1 MKALKKSM
9 LILSVMTVIGG
20 LGFSATAK
28 NTGKRVVKKPVVKKV
43 VTESYTCGADTIKVS
58 YPTTKT
64 ARVVDGSGKPA
75 TGFISYNDQ
84 TYFLDKNGIMKTGWI
99 KSSGSWYYLNDNG
112 TLAVDQWIDNYYVDS
127 TGKMT
132 KIQ

>member
-28 NTGKRVVKKPVVKKV
+28 NTGKRVVKKV

-64 ARVVDGSGKPA
+64 ARVVDGSGKVYNLRSA
-75 TGFISYNDQ
+75 TSASGARYTSKGGDIEFFTSGDNVLF
-84 TYFLDKNGIMKTGWI
+84 TGPSGIETSCVK
-99 KSSGSWYYLNDNG
+99 K
-112 TLAVDQWIDNYYVDS
+112 
-127 TGKMT
+127 
-132 KIQ
+132 

>member
-43 VTESYTCGADTIKVS
+43 VTESYTCGTDTIKVS

-64 ARVVDGSGKPA
+64 ARVVDDSGKVYNLRA
-75 TGFISYNDQ
+75 AKSASGARYTSKGGDIEFFTSGNDALFTGPS
-84 TYFLDKNGIMKTGWI
+84 GIETSCVK
-99 KSSGSWYYLNDNG
+99 K
-112 TLAVDQWIDNYYVDS
+112 
-127 TGKMT
+127 
-132 KIQ
+132 

>member
-28 NTGKRVVKKPVVKKV
+28 NTGKRVV
-43 VTESYTCGADTIKVS
+43 TESYTCGADTIKVS

-64 ARVVDGSGKPA
+64 ARVVDGSGKVYNLRA
-75 TGFISYNDQ
+75 AKSASGARYTSKGGDIEFFTSGNDALFTGPS
-84 TYFLDKNGIMKTGWI
+84 GIETSCVK
-99 KSSGSWYYLNDNG
+99 K
-112 TLAVDQWIDNYYVDS
+112 
-127 TGKMT
+127 
-132 KIQ
+132 

>member
-28 NTGKRVVKKPVVKKV
+28 NTGKRVVKKV

-64 ARVVDGSGKPA
+64 ARVVDGSGKVYNLRA
-75 TGFISYNDQ
+75 AKSASGARYTSKGGDIEFFTSGNDALFTGPS
-84 TYFLDKNGIMKTGWI
+84 GIETSCVK
-99 KSSGSWYYLNDNG
+99 K
-112 TLAVDQWIDNYYVDS
+112 
-127 TGKMT
+127 
-132 KIQ
+132 

>member
-28 NTGKRVVKKPVVKKV
+28 NTRKRV

-64 ARVVDGSGKPA
+64 ARVVDGSGKVYNLRSA
-75 TGFISYNDQ
+75 TSASGARYTSKGGDIEFFTSGHDALF
-84 TYFLDKNGIMKTGWI
+84 TGPSGIETSCVK
-99 KSSGSWYYLNDNG
+99 K
-112 TLAVDQWIDNYYVDS
+112 
-127 TGKMT
+127 
-132 KIQ
+132 

>member
-28 NTGKRVVKKPVVKKV
+28 NTGKKV

-64 ARVVDGSGKPA
+64 ARVVDGSGKVYNLKSA
-75 TGFISYNDQ
+75 TSASGARYTSKGGDIEFFTSGHDALF
-84 TYFLDKNGIMKTGWI
+84 TGPSGIETSCVK
-99 KSSGSWYYLNDNG
+99 K
-112 TLAVDQWIDNYYVDS
+112 
-127 TGKMT
+127 
-132 KIQ
+132 

>member
-28 NTGKRVVKKPVVKKV
+28 NTRKRVVKKPVVKKV

-64 ARVVDGSGKPA
+64 ARVVDGSGKVYNLFSFKLYIISV
-75 TGFISYNDQ
+75 TFIIYLALQIQLLSINHYS
-84 TYFLDKNGIMKTGWI
+84 TFL
-99 KSSGSWYYLNDNG
+99 
-112 TLAVDQWIDNYYVDS
+112 
-127 TGKMT
+127 
-132 KIQ
+132 

>member
-28 NTGKRVVKKPVVKKV
+28 NTGKRVV
-43 VTESYTCGADTIKVS
+43 TESYTCGADTIKVS

-64 ARVVDGSGKPA
+64 ARVVDGSGKVYNLRA
-75 TGFISYNDQ
+75 AKSASGARYTSKGGDIEFFTSGNDVLFTG
-84 TYFLDKNGIMKTGWI
+84 
-99 KSSGSWYYLNDNG
+99 SSGIETSC
-112 TLAVDQWIDNYYVDS
+112 V
-127 TGKMT
+127 K
-132 KIQ
+132 K

>member
-9 LILSVMTVIGG
+9 IILSVMTVIGG

-28 NTGKRVVKKPVVKKV
+28 NTRKRVVKKPVVKKV

-64 ARVVDGSGKPA
+64 ARVVDGSGKVYNLRSA
-75 TGFISYNDQ
+75 TSASGARYTSKGGDIEFFTSGHDALF
-84 TYFLDKNGIMKTGWI
+84 TGPSGIETSCVK
-99 KSSGSWYYLNDNG
+99 K
-112 TLAVDQWIDNYYVDS
+112 
-127 TGKMT
+127 
-132 KIQ
+132 

>member
-28 NTGKRVVKKPVVKKV
+28 NTRKRVVKKPVVKKV

-58 YPTTKT
+58 YPTSSS
-64 ARVVDGSGKPA
+64 ARIVDASGRIYNLKSA
-75 TGFISYNDQ
+75 VAASGARYTSKGGDIEFFTSGDNVLFTGPS
-84 TYFLDKNGIMKTGWI
+84 GIETSCVK
-99 KSSGSWYYLNDNG
+99 K
-112 TLAVDQWIDNYYVDS
+112 
-127 TGKMT
+127 
-132 KIQ
+132 

>member
-28 NTGKRVVKKPVVKKV
+28 NTGKRVVKKV

-64 ARVVDGSGKPA
+64 ARVVDGSGKVYNLRSA
-75 TGFISYNDQ
+75 TSASGARYTSKGGDIEFFTSGHDALF
-84 TYFLDKNGIMKTGWI
+84 TGPSGIETSCVK
-99 KSSGSWYYLNDNG
+99 K
-112 TLAVDQWIDNYYVDS
+112 
-127 TGKMT
+127 
-132 KIQ
+132 